1 MEENRK
7 ARMKAIQEE
16 DGDDRN
22 GKAEDEWGGS
32 DEEVCPGLST
42 LPIVY
47 PSGLL
52 ITDLRFCDI
61 HCTPMVRPR

>member
-16 DGDDRN
+16 DGNDGN

-32 DEEVCPGLST
+32 DEEVCPGFFSS
-42 LPIVY
+42 PIIY
-47 PSGLL
+47 PLQAS
-52 ITDLRFCDI
+52 DN
-61 HCTPMVRPR
+61 